1 MEFKKFLPNFGTMF
15 WRIYSPDLLW
25 YSLLSTEKEKH
36 QKKLN
41 EVESKLQKQTI
52 SEAEAAKAKLTKEE
66 LAKQE
71 EEFRKK
77 EAALEKKDKETP
89 WNVDTLS
96 KDGFSKTI
104 LNKLV
109 TN

>member
-1 MEFKKFLPNFGTMF
+1 MK
-15 WRIYSPDLLW
+15 
-25 YSLLSTEKEKH
+25 
-36 QKKLN
+36 
-41 EVESKLQKQTI
+41 EVEAKLQKQTI
-52 SEAEAAKAKLTKEE
+52 SEAEAAKTKLTKEE

-77 EAALEKKDKETP
+77 EAELEKKDQETP
-89 WNVDTLS
+89 WNVDSLS

-109 TN
+109 HNCM